1 MNEAHKLSKKL
12 NRYKRLVRRCNDLPT
27 DSQKRE
33 RKQALE
39 LELHNA
45 KLIK

>member
-1 MNEAHKLSKKL
+1 MNEAHKLTKKL

-27 DSQKRE
+27 DAQKRE
-33 RKQALE
+33 RKQTLE
-39 LELHNA
+39 FELRNA